1 MSERNPIN
9 QTNLAI
15 AVLTASLVKALEKT
29 NLGLTEN
36 FLKELQESYYEVR
49 EMEQSH
55 IEVMETLQWTR
66 EFLDRPE
73 LP

>member
-1 MSERNPIN
+1 MNDKNPIN

-29 NLGLTEN
+29 NEGLTEN
-36 FLKELQESYYEVR
+36 FLKELQESYYQVR
-49 EMEQSH
+49 EMKQSH
-55 IEVMETLQWTR
+55 IEAMETLQWTR
-66 EFLDRPE
+66 KFLDRPE